1 MTLRYIAVLAASL
14 ALFGC
19 VAVKQSAV
27 FNAAD
32 FASYDLPGTAVIH
45 GHAFA
50 RTDDGLKHNAAGL
63 KVYLM
68 PLTPYTEERAA
79 IMRSG
84 REPEAAEPGLNQH
97 IKVVIADVSGG
108 FEFAGLPPGGYVVYS
123 KIEWS
128 RKHSSGDY
136 YVVGQTS
143 VANGEKKHLVVTN
156 NDQ

>member
-1 MTLRYIAVLAASL
+1 MTLRNIAVLAASL
-14 ALFGC
+14 VLFGC
-19 VAVKQSAV
+19 ASVKQSAV
-27 FNAAD
+27 FNPAD
-32 FASYDLPGTAVIH
+32 FAPYDSPGTAVIR

-50 RTDDGLKHNAAGL
+50 RTDDGFKHNAAGL

-79 IMRSG
+79 IMHSG
-84 REPEAAEPGLNQH
+84 REPEPANPGLGQH
-97 IKVVIADVSGG
+97 VKVVIADIGGG
-108 FEFAGLPPGGYVVYS
+108 FEFAGLPAGSYVVFS

-128 RKHSSGDY
+128 RKHNSGDI

-143 VANGEKKHLVVTN
+143 VASGEKKHLVVTN